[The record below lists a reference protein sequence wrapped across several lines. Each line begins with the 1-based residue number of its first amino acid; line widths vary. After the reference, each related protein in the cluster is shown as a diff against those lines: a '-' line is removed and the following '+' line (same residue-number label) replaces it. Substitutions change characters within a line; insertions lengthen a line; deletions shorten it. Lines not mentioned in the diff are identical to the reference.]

1 MVVAVLVVTA
11 LVLAV
16 GGTWWWLTQRGATDE
31 PRDTPT
37 VRCTTPTPTP
47 PKKLP
52 APSAVQVAVLNGTD
66 RAGLA
71 ISTADALALRG
82 FDVIAI
88 GNATRTAR
96 SGVGVVAYGPK
107 GVGAAVRLA
116 SYLPGASLQLLESR
130 KGAGVDLRLGPEFDA
145 VSTDA
150 QAKRD
155 LEQVTLPPLPPRCR
169 TVGTRTT

>member
-1 MVVAVLVVTA
+1 VIVAVLVVTA
-11 LVLAV
+11 LILAG
-16 GGTWWWLTQRGATDE
+16 GGTWWWLTQRGSTDE

-37 VRCTTPTPTP
+37 VRCTTATPTP

-52 APSAVQVAVLNGTD
+52 PPSAVQVAVLNGTD

-82 FDVIAI
+82 FDVVAI
-88 GNATRTAR
+88 GNATRPVR
-96 SGVGVVAYGPK
+96 SGVGVIAYGSK
-107 GVGAAVRLA
+107 GVGAAVQLA
-116 SYLPGASLQLLESR
+116 SYLPGASLQLVESR
-130 KGAGVDLRLGPEFDA
+130 KGAGVDLRLGPEFDT
-145 VSTDA
+145 VSTDT

-155 LEQVTLPPLPPRCR
+155 LDQVTLPPLPPRCR